1 MQIKN
6 LSNRHDLQGKRVA
19 VLAADGFEQS
29 ELMVP
34 IDALE
39 SCGARIDVITP
50 EGEAIRGWEEE
61 DWGQTISADV
71 ALDDA
76 VPEDYDALLLPGGVI
91 NSDALR
97 MLPAAREFTAHFL
110 KHDKHAFVICH
121 GAQVLIDAG
130 VVKDR
135 TMTSYQAIATDLK
148 NAGAKWLDEEVV
160 QDGKFITSRS
170 PDDLP
175 AFCAR
180 ICAALDDAKGHR
192 TLPVN

>member
-1 MQIKN
+1 MGAVRRLPAEPGMPPARGIAIMQTKN
-6 LSNRHDLQGKRVA
+6 LSNRHDLHGKRVA

-76 VPEDYDALLLPGGVI
+76 VPEDYDALLLPG
-91 NSDALR
+91 
-97 MLPAAREFTAHFL
+97 
-110 KHDKHAFVICH
+110 
-121 GAQVLIDAG
+121 
-130 VVKDR
+130 
-135 TMTSYQAIATDLK
+135 
-148 NAGAKWLDEEVV
+148 
-160 QDGKFITSRS
+160 
-170 PDDLP
+170 
-175 AFCAR
+175 
-180 ICAALDDAKGHR
+180 
-192 TLPVN
+192 